1 MKRALKITDSHF
13 INMDKIVQWKIESE
27 KVFSFEKENQV
38 IRFFLNTDE
47 YSFECNL
54 SVYLIT
60 EEQERCGIREFECK
74 PEQAFFSSSEFQRI
88 KRELYGYMGIEENEK
103 N

>member
-13 INMDKIVQWKIESE
+13 INMDKIVQWKIEYE
-27 KVFSFEKENQV
+27 KMGSCVKENKV

-60 EEQERCGIREFECK
+60 TEQEEYRIRGLGYK
-74 PEQAFFSSSEFQRI
+74 PEQGFFSENEFHRI
-88 KRELYGYMGIEENEK
+88 RRELYGYMGVDEN
-103 N
+103 